1 MKKILLLGIVGLFC
15 TVAIAQN
22 TSQVKRHPLPLA
34 VYGDNLDSP
43 LTQKERGFILEV
55 YGDYA
60 QKYVFDNPQRLKDL
74 KNLLRNR
81 VVIEKNEQL
90 RKKKDVVKLSSM
102 PLFNSYVPDLTRD
115 SNFNPNSFNPL
126 KYNLEFF
133 SNEAKLYVVDGSDYI
148 ILIKSQYQK

>member
-22 TSQVKRHPLPLA
+22 KSRVKRHPLPLA

-60 QKYVFDNPQRLKDL
+60 QKYVFDNPQRIKAI
-74 KNLLRNR
+74 KQILRNR
-81 VVIEKNEQL
+81 VKIEQIWDE
-90 RKKKDVVKLSSM
+90 RMKKPCPKLSEIELNM
-102 PLFNSYVPDLTRD
+102 AFNSALKRD
-115 SNFNPNSFNPL
+115 EFFNPSTFNPL
-126 KYNLEFF
+126 KYNFNFYSRGAAMYEVDN
-133 SNEAKLYVVDGSDYI
+133 SNYYI
-148 ILIKSQYQK
+148 IINSQHQ